1 MKINKNK
8 KEEGKEK
15 KKGNKGQVS
24 QKEPWIER
32 LKKKKKEETR
42 LRRICFPSRATR
54 SPRHV
59 QIIQGT
65 RKKNRKGV
73 AREEREASREERY
86 ADEETVTPD

>member
-32 LKKKKKEETR
+32 LKKKKKGRDKAKEDLFSVTSNKISQACTNYTR
-42 LRRICFPSRATR
+42 DP
-54 SPRHV
+54 
-59 QIIQGT
+59 
-65 RKKNRKGV
+65 
-73 AREEREASREERY
+73 
-86 ADEETVTPD
+86 